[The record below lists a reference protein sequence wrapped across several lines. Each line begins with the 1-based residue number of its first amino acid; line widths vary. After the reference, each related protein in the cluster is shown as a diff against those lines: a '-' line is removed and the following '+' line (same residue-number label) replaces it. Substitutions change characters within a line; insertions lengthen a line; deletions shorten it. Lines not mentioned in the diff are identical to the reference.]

1 MTTPP
6 HGRTAPATGTTRV
19 TMVTARALPEIGGI
33 EAHVAEVARRLA
45 ARGVEVQ
52 VLATDRSGRLP
63 RREEVDGY
71 VVRRFRAFPRS
82 RDWYLSPGLL
92 LALLRGRHELVHVQG
107 VHTLVPPVAM
117 LAAALRRTPFVLTFH
132 TGGSSS
138 RLRSSARPT
147 QWRLLAPLLRRA
159 RVLVGVSVHEAD
171 QFDAVLGSSDP
182 ADRVR
187 VVRNGGALPAPA
199 TPVAVDPD
207 LVVSVGRLEHY
218 KGHHRAVA
226 ALPHLL
232 ERRPGARLLVLGSG
246 PYESELR
253 DLAARLGVA
262 DRVELRHV
270 PPVDRAAMGRALAGA
285 GAMVLLSDYEAHPV
299 AVMEAL
305 ALGRPVV
312 VSRTSGLTELA
323 EIGWVRGVPADASAQ
338 VVADAIDD
346 QLTRPVGPDP
356 AELPT
361 WDTCVDALLE
371 VYSDAL
377 DHPVGV
383 TS

>member
-1 MTTPP
+1 MTVPP
-6 HGRTAPATGTTRV
+6 IGRVA
-19 TMVTARALPEIGGI
+19 MVTARAMPDIGGI

-45 ARGVEVQ
+45 ARGVDVE

-63 RREEVDGY
+63 AREEVDGY
-71 VVRRFRAFPRS
+71 VVRRFRAYPRS
-82 RDWYLSPGLL
+82 RDWYLSPRLL
-92 LALLRGRHELVHVQG
+92 VAILRGRYDLVHVQG
-107 VHTLVPPVAM
+107 VHTLVPPMAM
-117 LAAALRRTPFVLTFH
+117 LAAVLGRTPFVLTFH

-138 RLRSSARPT
+138 QLRAKARPL

-159 RVLVGVSVHEAD
+159 QVLVGVSVHEAD
-171 QFDAVLGSSDP
+171 QFDDVLGGQ
-182 ADRVR
+182 AGGQAHAGRVR
-187 VVRNGGALPAPA
+187 VIRNGGSLPTPA
-199 TPVAVDPD
+199 TPVPVDPD

-246 PYESELR
+246 PYETELR
-253 DLAARLGVA
+253 RLATRLGVA

-270 PPVDRAAMGRALAGA
+270 PPVDRAAMARALAGA

-323 EIGWVRGVPADASAQ
+323 DAGWVRGVAADASPLATAEAIDAQ
-338 VVADAIDD
+338 LTHPVVPDVAD
-346 QLTRPVGPDP
+346 
-356 AELPT
+356 LPT
-361 WDTCVDALLE
+361 WDTCVDGLVE
-371 VYSDAL
+371 VYRAAL
-377 DHPVGV
+377 DLPVSV
-383 TS
+383 SS